1 MIGIKIKE
9 TFLDIYD
16 KTTIGFDLLSPLYF
30 GDDVDVI
37 QGSYS
42 FPINIPLTPRNRV
55 TLEYPDIIENDA
67 PFLKNEPAEIW
78 SNGEPLFKGLGFV
91 KGSSNFEASFFIL
104 IDSLS
109 TLKALALN
117 ELPLGATNLGAS
129 QALVLQNIK
138 LTTIYPDNFNH
149 IFFPVWNP
157 YFLDDKSSLG
167 FAHDTF
173 QNPWLNASNEF
184 TAGTVSDDYIF
195 TPFLKLN
202 YLLTKMFE
210 SQGFGLVNKWQITH
224 ELRRLVLYNNFSI
237 SVNGFIAPAVD
248 YTNHVSNTKS
258 SEFLRKLK
266 GLFNLGIFV
275 NYFKQQTEII
285 PAKDLLTRPVKHD
298 WTKVTEYSY
307 NKTEEEN
314 LTEQFCY
321 ADQINPIIPD
331 LTKVPV
337 FLSATF
343 PGDTDVEGLYYDSA
357 IQRFVYHKPIV
368 GAIPAVNIHVTIDD
382 CFDIYT
388 DHPNTNT
395 DNYNLYKLSR
405 RSEVLRTYTNG
416 LRTLPSCRVFFGG
429 TSGVPGYIPSIN
441 QKGCSDNP
449 KVPVEDYLLFFR
461 GVRGD
466 FGVPWSYPV
475 ASSELTDMT
484 GANFRVGWAA
494 SGIPAPANT
503 AEPAD
508 SKYTL
513 HWKDEDITKPDT
525 GLYRAWW
532 SAWMD
537 MLAKAKYVQRRVF
550 LSEADIINF
559 SFKDKVRIGNMDYFV
574 QRIRVNL
581 TNNGLQPCEVSL
593 VSVV

>member
-16 KTTIGFDLLSPLYF
+16 KTTIGFELLSPLYF

-55 TLEYPDIIENDA
+55 VLEYPDIIENDA
-67 PFLKNEPAEIW
+67 PFLKNEPCEIW
-78 SNGEPLFKGLGFV
+78 SNGTPLFKGLGFV
-91 KGSSNFEASFFIL
+91 KGSSDFEASFYIL

-109 TLKALALN
+109 TLKTIDLN
-117 ELPLGATNLGAS
+117 KLPLGTANLGAD
-129 QALVLQNIK
+129 QAAVLASVK
-138 LTTIYPDNFNH
+138 RTTIYPDEYAH

-157 YFLDDKSSLG
+157 YFYDDKSSLG

-173 QNPWLNASNEF
+173 QNPYLNASHVF

-202 YLLTKMFE
+202 YLLNVMFT
-210 SQGFGLVNKWQITH
+210 SQGFGVVNKWQITH
-224 ELRRLVLYNNFSI
+224 ELRQLVLYNNFSI
-237 SVNGFIAPAVD
+237 AINGFINPAVD
-248 YTNHVSNTKS
+248 YTNHISNTKA

-266 GLFNLGIFV
+266 GLFNLGIFA

-298 WTKVTEYSY
+298 WTKVTEHTY
-307 NKTEEEN
+307 NKTQEDN
-314 LTEQFCY
+314 FAEQFCY
-321 ADQINPIIPD
+321 ADQQNTIVPD
-331 LTKVPV
+331 LTKLPV
-337 FLSATF
+337 VLSPTF
-343 PGDTDVEGLYYDSA
+343 PADVDVEAIYYVSA
-357 IQRFVYHKPIV
+357 IERFIYHKPIV
-368 GAIPAVNIHVTIDD
+368 GAIPAINIHVTIDD

-395 DNYNLYKLSR
+395 DNYDLYKSSR
-405 RSEVLRTYTNG
+405 RSDVLRTYPNG
-416 LRTLPSCRVFFGG
+416 LRTLPSCRVFFGS
-429 TSGVPGYIPSIN
+429 TSGVPGYIPCIN
-441 QKGCSDNP
+441 HKGYSDDP
-449 KVPVEDYLLFFR
+449 KVPMEDYLLFYR
-461 GVRGD
+461 GIRGD
-466 FGVPWSYPV
+466 YTVPWSYPV

-484 GANFRVGWAA
+484 GANFQVGWAA
-494 SGIPAPANT
+494 TGVAAPANT
-503 AEPAD
+503 DPPED
-508 SKYTL
+508 SLYSL
-513 HWKDEDITKPDT
+513 HWKDEDMSQLDT
-525 GLYRAWW
+525 GLFRAWW
-532 SAWMD
+532 KAWLD
-537 MLAKAKYVQRRVF
+537 MLKNAKFVQRRIF
-550 LSEADIINF
+550 LSEADIVNF

-581 TNNGLQPCEVSL
+581 TNSGLQPCEASL